1 MQFLFRQPPYSHR
14 KTNKRGEIFADI
26 RAGVPP
32 SVRLDDIAP
41 DIAALW
47 DILEVCWSVDPEMRI
62 DSSHLHDLL
71 QGLEAGSNE
80 ANQLDTDITNTIPEN
95 IQWFIDS
102 LLPAKGQYFCHTFRI
117 TDVS

>member
-32 SVRLDDIAP
+32 AVRPDDIAP

-47 DILEVCWSVDPEMRI
+47 GILEVCWCVNPEMRI
-62 DSSHLHDLL
+62 DSSHLHGLL

-80 ANQLDTDITNTIPEN
+80 VNQVDTDATNAGPEN
-95 IQWFIDS
+95 IQRFIDS
-102 LLPAKGQYFCHTFRI
+102 LLPAEGQHYCHTFRT
-117 TDVS
+117 TDVP